1 MPPSDATT
9 TASSSTTP
17 PPNSTKAGD
26 AYSRLST
33 STSSGRGSLA
43 GWTTCPLCPP
53 RSTKRY
59 ALGRGIA
66 AHLHAVHTPWKLG
79 KSELKRRE
87 KERMA
92 ARKRRENM
100 DKRSAKKIARKRKR
114 EGCDDNDQQKQ
125 VERGVPIP
133 TQTQHSDDAI
143 EECNSEMEPMPT
155 SWTPTEEEVETWGQ
169 KVAELTAKM
178 EEEACRA
185 GAEAEVEMDASTQPP
200 PNKRRRMGD
209 ADDSNSTNAK
219 RYIPPGR
226 DRTGTSAVSSYRK
239 SLPPLLAAA
248 ADGDA
253 EKIKSLLDEEVNN
266 SSPSNAEKNDRIRRL
281 LDQQDRNGS
290 IAEHWAAGGGHL
302 ACLRLPHKY
311 RDISAEP
318 DAIGEIKQH
327 DDCTDLSI
335 SSNRRQ
341 RRRDGRTSLHFA
353 CKNGQDDVITY
364 LLEERDKVA
373 KSDVDIPTGDGTT
386 PLHLA
391 CFSAHLSTVRLLIER
406 YSADVQGKN
415 DWGCGVAHWIA
426 MSANPKREEIVQI
439 CQYLREQHNIYFH
452 ERQKQGHSAVHKA
465 AQKKSREVV
474 EWCYE
479 SMGSNE
485 KEEAGKVDDGGNKPS
500 DIWSSAGG
508 DDNFAKWMQRRG
520 W

>member
-1 MPPSDATT
+1 MPPSDTT
-9 TASSSTTP
+9 D
-17 PPNSTKAGD
+17 PNTVVKAGD

-33 STSSGRGSLA
+33 STSSGRGSIA

-53 RSTKRY
+53 RSAKRY

-92 ARKRRENM
+92 AQRRRENM
-100 DKRSAKKIARKRKR
+100 DKQSAKKTARKRTR
-114 EGCDDNDQQKQ
+114 DDRNESDRQDQVDQ
-125 VERGVPIP
+125 VVQISK
-133 TQTQHSDDAI
+133 QTQHTCRDDA
-143 EECNSEMEPMPT
+143 NDKG
-155 SWTPTEEEVETWGQ
+155 WTPTEEEVEAWGQ
-169 KVAELTAKM
+169 RVAELTARV
-178 EEEACRA
+178 EEEANRA
-185 GAEAEVEMDASTQPP
+185 GAEAEEAEMDASTQPP
-200 PNKRRRMGD
+200 PNKRRRMGGTCTN
-209 ADDSNSTNAK
+209 DSTSTNAT

-226 DRTGTSAVSSYRK
+226 DRTGASAVSSYRK

-253 EKIKSLLDEEVNN
+253 DKIQSLLDEEVNN
-266 SSPSNAEKNDRIRRL
+266 SSLSNAEKNDRIRRL
-281 LDQQDRNGS
+281 VHQQDRNGS

-302 ACLRLPHKY
+302 NCLRLLHKY
-311 RDISAEP
+311 RDMVAES
-318 DAIGEIKQH
+318 DAIENYKT
-327 DDCTDLSI
+327 DDDSADLATP
-335 SSNRRQ
+335 SNRRQ

-364 LLEERDKVA
+364 LLEERGKMA
-373 KSDVDIPTGDGTT
+373 KSDADVPTGDGTT
-386 PLHLA
+386 PLHLS

-406 YSADVQGKN
+406 YGADVQLKN

-426 MSANPKREEIVQI
+426 MSANPKRQEIVQI
-439 CQYLREQHNIYFH
+439 CQYLREKHNICFH

-465 AQKKSREVV
+465 AQKKNREVI
-474 EWCYE
+474 EWCHQCM
-479 SMGSNE
+479 SSVE
-485 KEEAGKVDDGGNKPS
+485 KEEAGKVDVGGNKPS

-508 DDNFAKWMQRRG
+508 CVQFAEWMKSKG

>member
-1 MPPSDATT
+1 
-9 TASSSTTP
+9 
-17 PPNSTKAGD
+17 
-26 AYSRLST
+26 
-33 STSSGRGSLA
+33 
-43 GWTTCPLCPP
+43 
-53 RSTKRY
+53 
-59 ALGRGIA
+59 
-66 AHLHAVHTPWKLG
+66 
-79 KSELKRRE
+79 
-87 KERMA
+87 
-92 ARKRRENM
+92 M
-100 DKRSAKKIARKRKR
+100 DKQSAKKIARKRKR
-114 EGCDDNDQQKQ
+114 ENCDDNDQQQQ
-125 VERGVPIP
+125 VEQDAG
-133 TQTQHSDDAI
+133 TSKQTQHKDDAI

-155 SWTPTEEEVETWGQ
+155 SWTPTEEEVETWGR

-178 EEEACRA
+178 EDEACRA
-185 GAEAEVEMDASTQPP
+185 GVEAEVGADASTQPP

-209 ADDSNSTNAK
+209 ANDSNSTNAT

-239 SLPPLLAAA
+239 SLPPLSAAA

-253 EKIKSLLDEEVNN
+253 EKIKSLLLDEEVNN
-266 SSPSNAEKNDRIRRL
+266 SSPSNAEKNDRIRML

-302 ACLRLPHKY
+302 ACLRLLHKH
-311 RDISAEP
+311 RDMIAES
-318 DAIGEIKQH
+318 DAIGEVKKY
-327 DDCTDLSI
+327 DGGADSSI
-335 SSNRRQ
+335 ASNRRH

-364 LLEERDKVA
+364 LLEERGKMA
-373 KSDVDIPTGDGTT
+373 KFDVDIPTGDGTT

-406 YSADVQGKN
+406 YGADVQRKN

-426 MSANPKREEIVQI
+426 MSANPKREEVVQV

-452 ERQKQGHSAVHKA
+452 EQQKQGHSAVHKA
-465 AQKKSREVV
+465 AQKKNREVI
-474 EWCYE
+474 EWCHE
-479 SMGSNE
+479 SMSSVE

-508 DDNFAKWMQRRG
+508 DDKFAKWMQRRG